1 MMASALMNTLAAR
14 LFIPHSSWADTNHLH
29 DVDAPEEQHRC
40 HASALAS
47 REESG
52 LNCGDAFG
60 ESLSSLTAGVNAYEP
75 RKLSREGVSQT
86 CELNRLRDVMQE
98 ETQNQTGAHAN
109 VPRGNIAETPFHVA
123 PEAAAFEA
131 HRPLLFSIAY
141 RMLGRASEAEDVV
154 QDAYLRYAASAPSDV
169 RSLRAWLGTV
179 VTRLCLDRLKSAS
192 AQREQYVG
200 PWLPEPVID
209 ADREPSLARAVEQRE
224 STTLAFLVLLESLTP
239 QERAV
244 FVLREA
250 FDYEYSDIAEILDI
264 TPANCRQLYHR
275 AKARLR
281 EHRPRFHA
289 SREHH
294 RKLVESFAQAM
305 QHGDASVLQDL
316 LAQDV
321 VFTADGGGKI
331 SAVTRPVAGREA
343 VLKLLM
349 GLVRQ
354 LQIHNEKVA
363 ADEQYSLTVDRVNG
377 MSAVLA
383 WRGTAIET
391 VFTFVE
397 DGDQG
402 ITAIDVVRNPDKLA
416 YLNRAQTM
424 RPVS

>member
-1 MMASALMNTLAAR
+1 
-14 LFIPHSSWADTNHLH
+14 
-29 DVDAPEEQHRC
+29 
-40 HASALAS
+40 
-47 REESG
+47 
-52 LNCGDAFG
+52 
-60 ESLSSLTAGVNAYEP
+60 
-75 RKLSREGVSQT
+75 
-86 CELNRLRDVMQE
+86 MQE